1 MVNKIRYRKT
11 DIEDFATSLG
21 HLDQDVKQLSGKTFN
36 FSSDLVILPKI
47 SLSKIEIGRSA
58 MFHGACDPNYVS
70 FTIPVDR
77 TPIRVNGITVYSNN
91 LYIMPPTE
99 EIIALFEYGLTGYHF
114 AIDMG
119 FLKQFIERKTYD
131 EFIINAEKI
140 RSGKIIIEDLEFIKN
155 DIIKVINF
163 TISQHS
169 YLSGV
174 VVNDI
179 QDRISNSIRLL
190 FENSHKAPE
199 INLPYNKRRAIVIR
213 ALDFIKNSDSIY
225 ASIPEIAKYCF
236 CSVRT
241 LEYAFKKVLSLTP
254 KQYLISRRFNM
265 INRDLILNDNIG
277 IGEIVDKYGIVNK
290 GRFSREYFDFY
301 GEYPKDTRKKKHVIS
316 GLF

>member
-1 MVNKIRYRKT
+1 MDKIRHIKT
-11 DIEDFATSLG
+11 DIDDFATSLG

-36 FSSDLVILPKI
+36 FSSDLVILPKL

-58 MFHGACDPNYVS
+58 MFHGACNPNYVS

-77 TPIRVNGITVYSNN
+77 KPIRVNGITVYSTN

-99 EIIALFEYGLTGYHF
+99 EIIALFEYGLIGYHF
-114 AIDMG
+114 AIDMEY
-119 FLKQFIERKTYD
+119 LKEFIERKTYD
-131 EFIINAEKI
+131 EFIKNAEKI
-140 RSGKIIIEDLEFIKN
+140 RSGKVIIKDLELIKD

-163 TISQHS
+163 TVSQHK

-174 VVNDI
+174 VIEDI
-179 QDRISNSIRLL
+179 QDRISNSIRLF
-190 FENSHKAPE
+190 FENSHRTPE
-199 INLPYNKRRAIVIR
+199 INISYNKRRAIVIR
-213 ALDFIKNSDSIY
+213 ALDFIKQSDSVY

-265 INRDLILNDNIG
+265 INRDLILNENIS
-277 IGEIVDKYGIVNK
+277 IGEIVEKYGIVNK

-301 GEYPKDTRKKKHVIS
+301 GEYPKDTRKKKNIIS